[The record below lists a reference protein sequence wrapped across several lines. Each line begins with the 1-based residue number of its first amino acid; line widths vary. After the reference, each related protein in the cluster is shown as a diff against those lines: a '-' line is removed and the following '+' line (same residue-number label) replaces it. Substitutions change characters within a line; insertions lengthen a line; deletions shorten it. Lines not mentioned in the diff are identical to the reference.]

1 MVCPDCGH
9 DNIDGVDACDHCGQN
24 LSSVD
29 IPSARG
35 AGLQRTIMETPL
47 RDLAPPPALTVSP
60 RDPVAGV
67 VRMMREKRQ
76 GSVLVMEGNELA
88 GIFTER
94 DALLRLTGKP
104 HDLATLPVG
113 QVMTRDPKVLRDED
127 TLAYA
132 MHCMAVGN
140 YRHIPIVEPGKP
152 PRFISVRGVL
162 RFLDEHAR

>member
-29 IPSARG
+29 IPG
-35 AGLQRTIMETPL
+35 PKAGLQRAIMETPL
-47 RDLAPPPALTVSP
+47 RDLEPALALTVTP
-60 RDPVAGV
+60 RDTVSRAI
-67 VRMMREKRQ
+67 RMMRERRQ
-76 GSVLVMEGNELA
+76 GSVLVMEGRTLV

-94 DALLRLTGKP
+94 DALTRLTGKAYNP
-104 HDLATLPVG
+104 ETLLVSE
-113 QVMTRDPKVLRDED
+113 VMTRDPKVLREED

-132 MHCMAVGN
+132 MHCMAVGS
-140 YRHIPIVEPGKP
+140 YRHIPILGKDGP

-162 RFLDEHAR
+162 RYLNDHAR

>member
-1 MVCPDCGH
+1 MVCPDCGQ
-9 DNIDGVDACDHCGQN
+9 DNLGGEDTCEHCGQD
-24 LSSVD
+24 LRSID
-29 IPSARG
+29 IPTAG
-35 AGLQRTIMETPL
+35 TGLQRTIMETPV
-47 RDLAPPPALTVSP
+47 RDLVPPPALTVSP
-60 RDPVAGV
+60 REPVARV
-67 VRMMREKRQ
+67 VRLMRESKQ

-104 HDLATLPVG
+104 HDLEAMPVA
-113 QVMTRDPKVLRDED
+113 QVMTRDPKTLREED

-140 YRHIPIVEPGKP
+140 YRHIPVLGPGKP